1 VDRDF
6 ESATN
11 LHRAGKLR
19 EAEELYLK
27 ILATQPNHVEALH
40 GLGILFHNAGRTR
53 EAAALYRRVIDLKPD
68 FAEAH
73 VNLGSVEFLLGEYDA
88 ALVDLR
94 EGLALRPGHALAWFR
109 VADVFRAKGDLDET
123 ITALREA
130 VRIRPDYF
138 DAWANLGTALRDL
151 ARLDEALACYERAL
165 EIDPHGVPTD
175 DNRVYT
181 LYSHPQYDM
190 AAIYREHLKWNE
202 RHAEPLRGEIQTHQN
217 DRDPGRRLRIG
228 YISPDFRV
236 HCQAL
241 FMVPLLGRH
250 DHGQFEIFCYSDVR
264 RPDRLT
270 EQMRGYADVWRS
282 IVGMTDAEVCRK
294 VREDRIDILVD
305 LTMHMAGARPLVF
318 ARKPAPVQVAWLAY
332 PGTTGMPAM
341 DVRLTD
347 PRLDPPGLNDA
358 FYSERSM
365 RLPDTFW
372 CYDPL
377 ASEPAVNELPA
388 LKAGY
393 ATFGCLNNFC
403 KVNAE
408 WIAQWAKV
416 LRAVPNSRL
425 ILLAPRGSAREEVLR
440 RLDVEPARVEFAN
453 LVPRSQY
460 LKNYH
465 RIDLALDTFPYNGHT
480 TSLDAMWMG
489 VPVVSRFG
497 RTAVSRAG
505 LSQSYHVGLTDCV
518 AETAEEFVRIAVEL
532 ANDLP
537 RLASIRESLRGRME
551 QSPLM
556 DAAKFT
562 LNLEAAYRQ
571 MWRQRCEKT

>member
-1 VDRDF
+1 
-6 ESATN
+6 
-11 LHRAGKLR
+11 
-19 EAEELYLK
+19 
-27 ILATQPNHVEALH
+27 
-40 GLGILFHNAGRTR
+40 
-53 EAAALYRRVIDLKPD
+53 
-68 FAEAH
+68 
-73 VNLGSVEFLLGEYDA
+73 
-88 ALVDLR
+88 
-94 EGLALRPGHALAWFR
+94 
-109 VADVFRAKGDLDET
+109 
-123 ITALREA
+123 
-130 VRIRPDYF
+130 
-138 DAWANLGTALRDL
+138 
-151 ARLDEALACYERAL
+151 
-165 EIDPHGVPTD
+165 
-175 DNRVYT
+175 
-181 LYSHPQYDM
+181 
-190 AAIYREHLKWNE
+190 
-202 RHAEPLRGEIQTHQN
+202 
-217 DRDPGRRLRIG
+217 
-228 YISPDFRV
+228 
-236 HCQAL
+236 
-241 FMVPLLGRH
+241 
-250 DHGQFEIFCYSDVR
+250 
-264 RPDRLT
+264 
-270 EQMRGYADVWRS
+270 
-282 IVGMTDAEVCRK
+282 
-294 VREDRIDILVD
+294 
-305 LTMHMAGARPLVF
+305 
-318 ARKPAPVQVAWLAY
+318 
-332 PGTTGMPAM
+332 
-341 DVRLTD
+341 
-347 PRLDPPGLNDA
+347 
-358 FYSERSM
+358 M